1 MSRTSRDKGQEGE
14 REVAAVFAA
23 AGYSV
28 RNLEGMGDAL
38 AIGSNGRLMH
48 VEVKR
53 QERIQ
58 LGMWLRQAM
67 SEAPKNVPAV
77 VAYRQNHG
85 EWIACMKLNDLL
97 GMLG

>member
-1 MSRTSRDKGQEGE
+1 MGKSQRTKGLEGE
-14 REVAAVFAA
+14 REVAAIFAA

-28 RNLEGMGDAL
+28 RNLEGQGDAL

-58 LGMWLRQAM
+58 IGMWLRQAM
-67 SEAPKNVPAV
+67 SEAPKGVPPV
-77 VAYRQNHG
+77 VVYRQNRG
-85 EWIACMKLNDLL
+85 E
-97 GMLG
+97 

>member
-1 MSRTSRDKGQEGE
+1 MGKSQRTKGLEGE
-14 REVAAVFAA
+14 REVAAIFAA

-28 RNLEGMGDAL
+28 RNLEGQGDAL

-58 LGMWLRQAM
+58 IGMWLRQAM
-67 SEAPKNVPAV
+67 SEAPKGVPPV
-77 VAYRQNHG
+77 VAYRQNRG
-85 EWIACMKLNDLL
+85 EWMACLRLADLL
-97 GMLG
+97 GMLE